1 MKKLIVTSIL
11 LALFCTVIYGQNKA
25 DLKKLN
31 REFQLFNYSKVISL
45 ADGFIAD
52 KGGFSKDE
60 LIEIYLLKG
69 ISHYSLGESELVKES
84 FFEILNLDNNYKINS
99 SQVSPKI
106 IREFEKLR
114 IEYDRTNIKK
124 EFTSVVKIDTLYK
137 VDTLL
142 LKPNNKL
149 YSETVIRSMVFP
161 GWGHF
166 YSGNRTKGWIL
177 SAANS
182 VTLGSMLYFI
192 YDTNRKESSYL
203 NEIDP
208 TLIEEKYSYFNK
220 SYKIRNSLIAA
231 YAVLWIY
238 TQIDILFFSEI
249 PFVPVVNTSAF
260 NNSTNS
266 FPTDIQFTMQFQL

>member
-1 MKKLIVTSIL
+1 MKKLIVTSIFL
-11 LALFCTVIYGQNKA
+11 LLFTADIFGQNKA
-25 DLKKLN
+25 DLEKLN

-52 KGGFSKDE
+52 KGEYSENE

-69 ISHYSLGESELVKES
+69 ISHYSLGESELVKSS
-84 FFEILNLDNNYKINS
+84 FFEILNFDNNYKINP

-114 IEYDRTNIKK
+114 LEYERANIKT
-124 EFTSVVKIDTLYK
+124 EFSSVVKTDTLYK

-149 YSETVIRSMVFP
+149 YSETVIRSMAFP
-161 GWGHF
+161 GWGHL
-166 YSGNRTKGWIL
+166 YSGNKTKGLIL
-177 SAANS
+177 TAANS
-182 VTLGSMLYFI
+182 ITLGSMLYFI
-192 YDTNRKESSYL
+192 YDTNQKKSSYL

-208 TLIEEKYSYFNK
+208 ALIDKKYNAFNT
-220 SYKIRNSLIAA
+220 SYKIRNGLIAA
-231 YAVLWIY
+231 YALLWIY
-238 TQIDILFFSEI
+238 TQIDILFISEI
-249 PFVPVVNTSAF
+249 PFVPVINTSAL